1 MGGSERLIRRGKEI
15 EKRERMKEGVNR
27 KEGEEGCSQAKGIG
41 MGGGGNLA
49 QAS

>member
-1 MGGSERLIRRGKEI
+1 MGGSGRLIRRGKEI
-15 EKRERMKEGVNR
+15 EKRKRMKEGVNR
-27 KEGEEGCSQAKGIG
+27 KEGEERCSQAKGIG